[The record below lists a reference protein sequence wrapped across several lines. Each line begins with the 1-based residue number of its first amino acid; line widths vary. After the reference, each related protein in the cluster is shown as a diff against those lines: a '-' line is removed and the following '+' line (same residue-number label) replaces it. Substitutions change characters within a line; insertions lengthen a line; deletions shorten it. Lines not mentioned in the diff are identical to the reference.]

1 MLFRLKNA
9 LGCVLALLGA
19 GLGVSV
25 VAAAADQSPAA
36 NDSTLEEIVI
46 TAEKRESTVQHTAL
60 DVEVFS
66 GSQMTERG
74 VEDFSTINKIA
85 PNVTIATGNT
95 GGIGATVIAI
105 DGIQAYNLSNSA
117 QSPIAVNLDGVYLP
131 RMTGLT
137 GYFFDLQRVEVLD
150 GPQGTLYGRNAAG
163 GAINIITNKPGN
175 EFGASGEVEA
185 GNYHE
190 ERFEGD
196 LNLPVTEDF
205 ALRFAARQYGHDGYF
220 TNGLSD
226 AHQQAGRLSALLHM
240 GAKATLEGSVDYE
253 NSNDADIGLG
263 LVGVRYL
270 PENTCPPGVVSLCPG
285 PKVAVPSD
293 PYDSTTVL
301 YPYGRANSVNTSKN
315 WGGQLQFTYNMDWAT
330 LYAQSGVR
338 KTEAYAAFLEP
349 PNPLFTAPGVPGAA
363 GDQDFPATSLSYSS
377 EVRLA
382 STATLPLQWVAGAYS
397 FSESETGEICVQA
410 TYKNPACVFSSGPQN
425 RSLSYALFGQVIY
438 TPPFD
443 DNKLHFVG
451 GGRYNYDAVTSTTF
465 ESAGFFFLEGI
476 TPYDDKGL
484 HHLAQKGTYKAAI
497 NYDLTPD
504 NLLYFSNSTGYRAF
518 NYEYGSSPYVPSE
531 TIKNFDV
538 GSKNEFLDKR
548 LQVNLDAFL
557 DHYYGQDLSEQTY
570 PPPALPFLPF
580 GEITAYATGETR
592 YEGGSLALNAAV
604 TPRDRLS
611 VAVHYVQATYL
622 NFILPPIYK
631 NTAPLNMQGVPTGQL
646 NGDFD
651 GDPIYGVPPW
661 AGTGSYEHRWSV
673 PGGQVSGEIDLQ
685 YASRTHM
692 ALADP
697 GTIEDVVRA
706 AYLKTDVQLR
716 FAPASEAWSI
726 TFWGRN
732 LTDKITYDSAIYSG
746 TALNGLVTA
755 TLDPPRTYGVTIRAR
770 IGGG

>member
-1 MLFRLKNA
+1 
-9 LGCVLALLGA
+9 VGA
-19 GLGVSV
+19 GLGLSV
-25 VAAAADQSPAA
+25 VAAAADQTPAA
-36 NDSTLEEIVI
+36 NDATLEEIVI

-66 GSQMTERG
+66 GSQMHDRG
-74 VEDFSTINKIA
+74 VEDFSTLSKIA
-85 PNVTIATGNT
+85 PNVSVTTGNT
-95 GGIGATVIAI
+95 GGIGATSVAI
-105 DGIQAYNLSNSA
+105 DGIQAYNLSNGA

-163 GAINIITNKPGN
+163 GAINIITNKPTN
-175 EFGASGEVEA
+175 EFGATGEAEA

-226 AHQQAGRLSALLHM
+226 AHQQAARLSGLLHM
-240 GAKATLEGSVDYE
+240 GSKATLEGSVDYE

-263 LVGVRYL
+263 LIGVRNL
-270 PENTCPPGVVSLCPG
+270 PATISPTGVVTLHPG
-285 PKVAVPSD
+285 PNVAVSSD
-293 PYDSTTVL
+293 PYDSTSVL
-301 YPYGRANSVNTSKN
+301 YPYGRGNSVNMSKN
-315 WGGQLQFTYNMDWAT
+315 WGAQLQFTYDLDWAT

-349 PNPLFTAPGVPGAA
+349 PSPLFAAPGVPGAA
-363 GDQDFPATSLSYSS
+363 GDQDFPAASLSYSS

-382 STATLPLQWVAGAYS
+382 STSTMPLQWVIGAYN
-397 FSESETGEICVQA
+397 FSESETGEICVQS
-410 TYKNPACVFSSGPQN
+410 TYTNPACVFSSGPQN
-425 RSLSYALFGQVIY
+425 RALSYALFGQVIY

-443 DNKLHFVG
+443 DNKLHLVG
-451 GGRYNYDAVTSTTF
+451 GGRYNYDAVTSNTF
-465 ESAGFFFLEGI
+465 ESAGFFHLEGI
-476 TPYDDKGL
+476 TPYNEWL
-484 HHLAQKGTYKAAI
+484 HHVAQKGTYKAGI

-504 NLLYFSNSTGYRAF
+504 NLLYFSNSIGYRAF
-518 NYEYGSSPYVPSE
+518 NFEYGSNPYVPSE
-531 TIKNFDV
+531 TVKNFDV
-538 GSKNEFLDKR
+538 GSKNEFFDKR
-548 LQVNLDAFL
+548 LQVNLDAFV

-570 PPPALPFLPF
+570 PPPQFPFLPF
-580 GEITAYATGETR
+580 GEITAFATGETR
-592 YEGGSLALNAAV
+592 YEGGSLELTAAV
-604 TPRDRLS
+604 TPRDRIS
-611 VAVHYVQATYL
+611 AAIHYVQATYID
-622 NFILPPIYK
+622 FILPPIYK
-631 NTAPLNMQGVPTGQL
+631 NTAPLNMLGVPTGQT

-651 GDPIYGVPPW
+651 GDPIYGVAPW
-661 AGTGSYEHRWSV
+661 TGTGSYEHRWSA
-673 PGGQVSGEIDLQ
+673 PGGQVTGEVDLQ

-706 AYLKTDVQLR
+706 AYVKADVQLR
-716 FAPASEAWSI
+716 YAPNSDAWSV
-726 TFWGRN
+726 TLWGRN
-732 LTDKITYDSAIYSG
+732 LADRFTPSSAIYSG

-755 TLDPPRTYGVTIRAR
+755 TLDPPRTYGITLRVRV
-770 IGGG
+770 GGG